1 MSTTWRVIDG
11 AVGVVL
17 VLLGLFEDEFYGFK
31 SSRRV
36 PTWAGRVVFC
46 AVGLYFIL
54 AALGW
59 L

>member
-1 MSTTWRVIDG
+1 MSTTWRGING
-11 AVGVVL
+11 ATGVVS
-17 VLLGLFEDEFYGFK
+17 VLLGVFGEEFHGFK
-31 SSRRV
+31 SSQRV
-36 PTWAGRVVFC
+36 PTWAGRIVFC